1 MKTLLYVLL
10 LVVSIGI
17 VIVWELRWMMLSK
30 DKKKKADEQQLLI
43 NDSMY

>member
-17 VIVWELRWMMLSK
+17 VIVWEFRWLMLSK
-30 DKKKKADEQQLLI
+30 DKKKKANEQQLLI